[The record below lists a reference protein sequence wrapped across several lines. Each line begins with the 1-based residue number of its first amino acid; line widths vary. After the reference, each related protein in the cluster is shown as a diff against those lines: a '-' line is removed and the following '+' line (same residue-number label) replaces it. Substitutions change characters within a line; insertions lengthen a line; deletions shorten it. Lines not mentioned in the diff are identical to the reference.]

1 MTIVRDDPFA
11 PDPGF
16 AELYASLPDATDLW
30 PWKDLAQQARPPV
43 LYLGIGAGRLAV
55 PLHAAGIQLV
65 GVDSHPGMLE
75 WLKQRL
81 PDTELVQSRIETM
94 NLGRQFDLIMVPSN
108 ILCFI
113 ERLRAAASHLA
124 ADGTIAFELTNPYWL
139 QAGASSG
146 VRVQAFDSNGARF
159 QVDYQL
165 GDGRIIT
172 QEAEIP
178 LVWPDDVETWLAR
191 GAGLKLGRMF
201 GRPGAELETAPS
213 FYVLAGR

>member
-11 PDPGF
+11 PDPEF

-43 LYLGIGAGRLAV
+43 LYLGIGTGRLAV

>member
-43 LYLGIGAGRLAV
+43 LYLGIGTGRLAV

-113 ERLRAAASHLA
+113 ERLRGAASHLA

>member
-1 MTIVRDDPFA
+1 
-11 PDPGF
+11 
-16 AELYASLPDATDLW
+16 
-30 PWKDLAQQARPPV
+30 
-43 LYLGIGAGRLAV
+43 
-55 PLHAAGIQLV
+55 
-65 GVDSHPGMLE
+65 
-75 WLKQRL
+75 
-81 PDTELVQSRIETM
+81 
-94 NLGRQFDLIMVPSN
+94 MVPSN

>member
-43 LYLGIGAGRLAV
+43 LYLGIGTGRLAV

-75 WLKQRL
+75 RLKPRL

-124 ADGTIAFELTNPYWL
+124 QDGTLAFELTNPYWL

>member
-43 LYLGIGAGRLAV
+43 LYLGIGTGRLAV

>member
-16 AELYASLPDATDLW
+16 AELYASLPDSTDLW
-30 PWKDLAQQARPPV
+30 PWKDLAQQAKPPV
-43 LYLGIGAGRLAV
+43 LYLGIGTGRLAV

>member
-43 LYLGIGAGRLAV
+43 LYLGIGTGRLAV

-75 WLKQRL
+75 RLKQRL

>member
-43 LYLGIGAGRLAV
+43 LYLGIGTGRLAV

-124 ADGTIAFELTNPYWL
+124 ADGTIVFELTNPYWL